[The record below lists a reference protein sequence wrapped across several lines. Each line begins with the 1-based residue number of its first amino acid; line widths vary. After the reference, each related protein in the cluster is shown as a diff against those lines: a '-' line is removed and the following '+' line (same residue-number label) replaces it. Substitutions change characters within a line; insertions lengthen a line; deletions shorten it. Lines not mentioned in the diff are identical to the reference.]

1 MKMSDYV
8 VRAISAD
15 GQVRGFAA
23 VTTRLVQELQRRHRT
38 FPVASA
44 ALGRVATMGAI
55 MGLTLKESRHRITLR
70 VEGDGPLGRILVEA
84 DGTGAVRGMVDN
96 PVVETG
102 EDYKLNVG
110 AAVGSGNLYVI
121 KDLGLREPYRGTSP
135 IISGELGD
143 DFTYYFTV
151 SEQVPSS
158 VGLGV
163 LVKREE
169 ILAAGGYLLQVMPD
183 AAEETIERLEKQI
196 GDLTSISELF
206 NQGVTPEELLFRL
219 MGEET
224 QVLAK
229 KEVRFQCRCS
239 REKAEAVLRSLGGDE
254 LRSIRDELGKA
265 EITCDF
271 CNETYVFDASELE
284 RMLTETD

>member
-1 MKMSDYV
+1 MRDYV
-8 VRAISAD
+8 IRAISTD

-23 VTTRLVQELQRRHRT
+23 VTTGLVQELQRRHRT

-55 MGLTLKESRHRITLR
+55 MGLTLKESKHRITLR

-96 PVVETG
+96 PVVEGG

-110 AAVGSGNLYVI
+110 EAVGRGNLYVI
-121 KDLGLREPYRGTSP
+121 KDLGLREPYRGASP

-163 LVKREE
+163 LVKGEE
-169 ILAAGGYLLQVMPD
+169 ILAAGGYLLQVMPE
-183 AAEETIERLEKQI
+183 AAEETIDRLEKQI
-196 GDLTSISELF
+196 GALTSISELF
-206 NQGVTPEELLFRL
+206 NQGVTPEELLLRL

-224 QVLAK
+224 QILEK
-229 KEVRFQCRCS
+229 KEIRFQCRCS
-239 REKAEAVLRSLGGDE
+239 REKAETVLRSLGGEE

-284 RMLTETD
+284 RMLVETD